1 MKPVYLFLDLILF
14 LFFLSGY
21 PAMSCLPLVIN
32 DPLLILAS
40 FLKSL
45 ATTEIVSLPEILVLV
60 QACCQ

>member
-1 MKPVYLFLDLILF
+1 MQPAHPFPPVLFLS
-14 LFFLSGY
+14 LSSDY
-21 PAMSCLPLVIN
+21 TVSPCLMLVIN

-45 ATTEIVSLPEILVLV
+45 ATTGAVSLPEILVLV